1 MHTHR
6 VFLALSFLLALSGTA
21 LAEGDVS
28 YSPPYCNFSVTVP
41 GPAHLEDHMGQ
52 EGKHALQAVTDAN
65 EPPLFIAQCTT
76 SEDGS
81 APPSLKE
88 RMKSLVD
95 AVKSFGGRDIQTTTF
110 KDGRGEWAKGTG
122 TAIVGGHSI
131 HVTVMT
137 LAGNSSLLYLM
148 GGTET
153 AEDQKRFD
161 HMAKTVK
168 IKAAK

>member
-1 MHTHR
+1 MHIHR
-6 VFLALSFLLALSGTA
+6 RCSALLFLLAVSGTA
-21 LAEGDVS
+21 LADGDVS
-28 YSPPYCNFSVTVP
+28 YAPSYCNFSVTVP
-41 GPAHLEDHMGQ
+41 GPAHVEDHMGQ
-52 EGKHALQAVTDAN
+52 DGKHALQAVTNAN

-95 AVKSFGGRDIQTTTF
+95 AAQSFGARGIQTTTI
-110 KDGRGEWAKGTG
+110 KDERGEWAKGTG
-122 TAIVGGHSI
+122 TANVGGRII
-131 HVTVMT
+131 HVTVMN
-137 LAGNSSLLYLM
+137 LAGKSSLLYLM

-161 HMAKTVK
+161 HMAKTVTV
-168 IKAAK
+168 KAAK